1 MQIRRI
7 YHHFEGVRGRRSVM
21 KLAASLHGL
30 QAVCWLSGI
39 VTNIFLFQ
47 YSTPNG
53 EENPP
58 SPNTHVYSTLPTAH
72 PTFSTWW
79 RPWDTLEGHIPNTPQ
94 GKHVVFAPTRSN
106 QQHARVRQAAAMRI
120 KTTIAVATCYAWMAT
135 PLFTILYWQISVSIC
150 KLQSLSLRLLH
161 TTHTN
166 EAQNVDDVDE
176 LSSFRPIITVNNK
189 NKHSLAIILHSK
201 NAHTENND

>member
-1 MQIRRI
+1 M
-7 YHHFEGVRGRRSVM
+7 GR
-21 KLAASLHGL
+21 K
-30 QAVCWLSGI
+30 
-39 VTNIFLFQ
+39 
-47 YSTPNG
+47 
-53 EENPP
+53 
-58 SPNTHVYSTLPTAH
+58 TLPV
-72 PTFSTWW
+72 PTPMFTQLCLLPTLLFSTWW

-166 EAQNVDDVDE
+166 SNEAQNVDDVDE

-201 NAHTENND
+201 NAHT